1 MVAAMHD
8 KHQQQNRSDRRRT
21 ATIWK
26 RRSRDE
32 DPVRRRQRGQHLSG
46 QDWLKMI
53 AGFDITAAKD
63 GAEGVGLAATDPPDL
78 ILMDL
83 NLPVMS
89 G

>member
-1 MVAAMHD
+1 
-8 KHQQQNRSDRRRT
+8 
-21 ATIWK
+21 
-26 RRSRDE
+26 
-32 DPVRRRQRGQHLSG
+32 
-46 QDWLKMI
+46 MI